1 MISDAI
7 QPMMPPAE
15 MIGMFTHV
23 IASDR
28 PIASI
33 AQDVPAACEKNKLS
47 LLTTYAYHDIL
58 AEKGF
63 PIERKAFVYEI
74 CQARTA
80 SLMLSGHPEFAVF
93 MPCKIALYEDGGK
106 TILSTMNMDL
116 VLPAAQD
123 DPALFEEATRL
134 FGTLRAMMESL
145 GNG

>member
-1 MISDAI
+1 
-7 QPMMPPAE
+7 MMSPAE

-33 AQDVPAACEKNKLS
+33 AQDVPAACEKNKFS

-80 SLMLSGHPEFAVF
+80 SMMLGGHPEFAVF
-93 MPCKIALYEDGGK
+93 MPCRLALYEEGGK
-106 TILSTMNMDL
+106 TILSTMNMEL
-116 VLPAAQD
+116 ILPVAQD
-123 DPALFEEATRL
+123 NPALLEEATRL
-134 FGTLRAMMESL
+134 FGTLRTMMESL
-145 GNG
+145 SNG

>member
-1 MISDAI
+1 MLS
-7 QPMMPPAE
+7 PAE

-28 PIASI
+28 PIEAI
-33 AQDVPAACEKNKLS
+33 AQDVPGACAANKFS

-80 SLMLSGHPEFAVF
+80 SLMLTGHPEFALF

-106 TILSTMNMDL
+106 TILSTMNMDM
-116 VLPAAQD
+116 VLPVAQD
-123 DPALFEEATRL
+123 NPALFEEATRL

-145 GNG
+145 RNG